1 MHTELCLQTHNK
13 PYMCIYKPLN
23 KLCQAI
29 VVKIEF
35 TAFDAIETPN
45 EPPYFSSPHHFGCVC
60 SLL

>member
-45 EPPYFSSPHHFGCVC
+45 EPHHFGCVC